1 MKYIDTY
8 KFLNSH
14 LHAVKETSGTTP
26 SGVYTVRRNPPNLLR
41 FQQETQAILKNNFGF
56 TDALFQT
63 HEVHYPSHT
72 IRRTPHGFGRFS
84 IIDVQTQWGNTYF
97 HFLTEV
103 LPSVLQIANSSAP
116 ICCYYAPFVIPF
128 FRWFGVQ
135 NNIIFEMPAYRKET
149 IDQPYIECGNPSLQ
163 KIQLLRSV
171 VESKSRMNPSIGI
184 LMYRQEPT
192 RKILNHDETLA
203 MLKTKYPDVE
213 WVVFDKLSPAETA
226 TLFSNAKIIV
236 GPHGAGFTNMI
247 FAPKGIHVVEFISME
262 APNVC
267 YWHMSEMIGNH
278 HLMVPC
284 YTKDTQFTIDTEEV
298 LRLLPSI

>member
-14 LHAVKETSGTTP
+14 LHSVKETSGTMP
-26 SGVYTVRRNPPNLLR
+26 AGVYTLRRNPPNILR
-41 FQQETQAILKNNFGF
+41 FQEETKAILKNNFGF

-63 HEVHYPSHT
+63 HEVHYPSHI

-84 IIDVQTQWGNTYF
+84 IIDAQTQWGNTYF

-103 LPSVLQIANSSAP
+103 LPSVLQIANSSYP
-116 ICCYYAPFVIPF
+116 ICCYYAPFIIPF
-128 FRWFGVQ
+128 FQWFGVQ
-135 NNIIFEMPAYRKET
+135 NNVIFEMPAYRKES

-163 KIQLLRSV
+163 KIQLVRTV
-171 VESKSRMNPSIGI
+171 IESKSKMNPSIGI

-192 RKILNHDETLA
+192 RKVLNQDETLM
-203 MLKTKYPDVE
+203 MLKTKYPDLE
-213 WVVFDKLSPAETA
+213 WVVFDKLSPEDTA
-226 TLFSNAKIIV
+226 ALFSNAKIIV

-267 YWHMSEMIGNH
+267 YWHMSEMIGNQ

-284 YTKDTQFTIDTEEV
+284 HTKDTQFTIDTDEV
-298 LRLLPSI
+298 SKLLPSI